1 MDHAN
6 TTFLNKLPLNAR
18 GTICGDALKFW
29 YAALDYHF
37 QDRRFELTACG
48 RDRNSAKATAGL
60 LPRKSG
66 WSSAT
71 GDKKETL

>member
-1 MDHAN
+1 MDQAN
-6 TTFLNKLPLNAR
+6 TPFLDKLLLNA
-18 GTICGDALKFW
+18 GGIICGDALKFW

-37 QDRRFELTACG
+37 QDRRFELAACG
-48 RDRNSAKATAGL
+48 RVRNSAKATAGL